1 MTSPAGG
8 KSSNANSGSG
18 GGGGGGGGGT
28 TATAVATIAQKA
40 KRKISLPWFRQSSV
54 TPPHPALARQHTIDT
69 PGSFHARLL
78 RLQPSLSQVLTL
90 YTPPSNIHAH
100 TYRERGREEGFIE
113 RARQRG
119 VPPKERAA
127 PQQPV
132 RLRSPPGM
140 REREGCCG
148 IFRGGCREREIHT
161 YTCCSYRPFALV
173 PGRWG

>member
-90 YTPPSNIHAH
+90 YTPPPNIHAH
-100 TYRERGREEGFIE
+100 TYREREGEKRGLSSE
-113 RARQRG
+113 RASGASPRKRG
-119 VPPKERAA
+119 QPPSSQCAC
-127 PQQPV
+127 V
-132 RLRSPPGM
+132 RRLG
-140 REREGCCG
+140 
-148 IFRGGCREREIHT
+148 
-161 YTCCSYRPFALV
+161 
-173 PGRWG
+173 